1 MSYFFY
7 EASMDEALT
16 PEQAKA
22 ARALLAWP
30 QRQLAEVAQV
40 SISTIADFER
50 GSRTPVANNAQAIRS
65 ALEAQGLQFIAGGVV
80 EKTRMPVP
88 PAPLRPGNLMRW
100 IDATSLSQWGD
111 RRDGQSGMSEL
122 LRRLI
127 YAALGAIASV
137 RFPYDESVQLSGWD
151 GICSTA
157 IGSGLIPEGVSGW
170 EIGTQKRGIT
180 SKAQDD
186 YTKRSTDPG
195 EIDPAQSTFV
205 FVTPRRFSKKDVW
218 VAEKRAE
225 RVWRD
230 VRVID
235 AEDLVHWLENYPAVA
250 QWLATRIGRRPAG
263 LQNLEETW
271 EEWSRATSPPLI
283 TGLLLEDRDEE
294 ATGIRKWLMGPPA
307 LLSIQAESPDEAIAF
322 LYSTIDPLPET
333 YRLHYWSRCV
343 VAANRDITR
352 QLMGI
357 GSPLIIVMSDPDPG
371 LAQLLVE
378 EGHHVYAAHGPEV
391 SPLFGVMRL
400 ARPWSHNL
408 RSALV
413 QAGLAEEKAHQ
424 LARASGRSITVL
436 RRLMP
441 SPTHYLPKWVAT
453 APPELLAAMLAGG
466 WTGTVE
472 SDQQVLSSLA
482 GRPYDQVEQ
491 VLAPLAATL
500 DGPLRRSGAAWKV
513 VSLRDLWTLL
523 APQLTPSMIERFEA
537 AFHRVLGAINP
548 RFDITSKQPWF
559 EKPGQYGPEASPA
572 LRQGLSEALIAL
584 GVYPEGVLAVEDAAG
599 HADRAV
605 RKLLGSADARLWW
618 SLSRDFRLLAEASP
632 SAFLEG
638 IESGLEGD
646 NPPIMSLFRSDQG
659 IMSKTEYLAELL
671 WALEMLSRSPD
682 YLAQAAVLLARLD
695 EVDPGGQMGNRP
707 AASLRDIFVCWAPQT
722 YATPDQRLKVIDTI
736 VRRHPTA
743 GWKLLV
749 ALAPHFQEVMTPTPH
764 PDWRDFAPDHEEEIT
779 LQALRRATR
788 EIGKRLL
795 EQVGTNVDRW
805 KTLLDLWASFEAGWR
820 DEAAKQLEAYVHG
833 LKDPR
838 DAEAIR
844 EAIRDLLQRHRGF
857 SDADW
862 AMPEEDLAPLDA
874 LFQLMQPTGVEDRHR
889 WLFQSNASFFHTNK
903 PWEQVQSE
911 IDAKRRNAAE
921 DLISNLSQPELIA
934 FAGTIAMPFE
944 LGQAIAGVQISD
956 EHMMDILK
964 AGLSS
969 EEETSANLGLGLVA
983 GLAQARGPEYPDTI
997 WQKAMVEAWGERAE
1011 LRIARGLPVN
1021 SATWTRIEARSGSM
1035 AHAFWSGLNVH
1046 LVQDGTELGH
1056 IVSQLIEVG
1065 RGIAAVHLLGMR
1077 LKEAP
1082 PSELLIRSLRAAANE
1097 EGPSSSNDVVMFQ
1110 YHVGKILDHL
1120 DADTSVTEDEVATL
1134 EWIYFQVLR
1143 YSKRPLKALQRALAE
1158 KPELFVELIK
1168 MIYSPAEATGITE
1181 PAATDPDLARSMAS
1195 QAYGVLRDWSRVPGS
1210 DDAGFINGAAL
1221 ESWVKVA
1228 RKLCAEAGR
1237 REVGD
1242 IHIGQVLS
1250 AAKRQPGEPW
1260 PPEPV
1265 CELLEILRSKELEQG
1280 FENGTYNRRGVTVR
1294 SPFDG
1299 GDQERVL
1306 AESYRRDAEAL
1317 NFDWL
1322 RAAGCLKRLSESYD
1336 RDARRHDQD
1345 AEQKDWS

>member
-1 MSYFFY
+1 MKG
-7 EASMDEALT
+7 ALT

-30 QRQLAEVAQV
+30 QRQLAEIARV

-50 GSRTPVANNAQAIRS
+50 GSRTPVANNAQAIRA

-88 PAPLRPGNLMRW
+88 PALLRPGNLMRW

-127 YAALGAIASV
+127 YAALGATASV
-137 RFPYDESVQLSGWD
+137 RFPYEESVQLSGWD

-157 IGSGLIPEGVSGW
+157 VGCGLIPEGVSGW
-170 EIGTQKRGIT
+170 EIGTQKRGIA

-186 YTKRSTDPG
+186 YIKRSDDPG
-195 EIDPAQSTFV
+195 ELDPARATFV
-205 FVTPRRFSKKDVW
+205 FVTPRHFPKKGVW

-225 RVWRD
+225 GVWRD

-235 AEDLVHWLENYPAVA
+235 GDDLVHWLENYPPVA
-250 QWLATRIGRRPAG
+250 QWLAAKIGRRPAG
-263 LQNLEETW
+263 LQNLEEVW
-271 EEWSRATSPPLI
+271 GEWSRATSPPLT

-294 ATGIRKWLMGPPA
+294 ATEIRKWLMAPPG
-307 LLSIQAESPDEAIAF
+307 LWSIQAESPDEAIAF
-322 LYSTIDPLPET
+322 LYSAIDPLPEA
-333 YRLHYWSRCV
+333 YRLSYVSRCV
-343 VAANRDITR
+343 VTANRDITR
-352 QLMGI
+352 QLVGI

-400 ARPWSHNL
+400 ARPWTHNL

-413 QAGLAEEKAHQ
+413 QTGLAEGPAHQ

-441 SPTHYLPKWVAT
+441 SPTHYLPKWAAT
-453 APPELLAAMLAGG
+453 APPELLAAMLAGA
-466 WTGTVE
+466 WTGTAEV
-472 SDQQVLSSLA
+472 DRQVLSSLT

-491 VLAPLAATL
+491 VLAPLAATF
-500 DGPLRRSGAAWKV
+500 DGALRRSGSAWKV

-523 APQLTPSMIERFEA
+523 APQLTPSIIERFEA
-537 AFHRVLGAINP
+537 AFHQVMGAVNP
-548 RFDITSKQPWF
+548 RFDITSKQAWL
-559 EKPGQYGPEASPA
+559 EKPGQFGPEASPA
-572 LRQGLSEALIAL
+572 LRQGLSEAMIAL
-584 GVYPEGVLAVEDAAG
+584 GVYPERIQAIEDATRY
-599 HADRAV
+599 ADRAV
-605 RKLLGSADARLWW
+605 KKLLGSADTRLWW
-618 SLSRDFRLLAEASP
+618 SLSKDFRSLAEASP

-638 IESGLEGD
+638 IEAGLEGD

-659 IMSKTEYLAELL
+659 VLSQTEYLADLL
-671 WALEMLSRSPD
+671 WALEMLARSPD
-682 YLAQAAVLLARLD
+682 YLARSAVLLAKLD

-707 AASLRDIFVCWAPQT
+707 ASSLREIFVCWAPQT
-722 YATPDQRLKVIDTI
+722 YAMPDQRLKVIDTI
-736 VRRHPTA
+736 TRRHPIA

-749 ALAPHFQEVMTPTPH
+749 ALAPHFHEVMTPTPH

-795 EQVGTNVDRW
+795 AQVGTDVDRW
-805 KTLLDLWASFEAGWR
+805 KTLLDLWASFETGWR
-820 DEAAKQLEAYVHG
+820 DEAAKQLEAYVHE
-833 LKDPR
+833 LKGPSE
-838 DAEAIR
+838 AEAIR
-844 EAIRDLLQRHRGF
+844 EAIRDLLQQHRGF

-862 AMPEEDLAPLDA
+862 AVPEEDLAPLDA
-874 LFQLMQPTGVEDRHR
+874 IFQSLQPTGVEDRHR
-889 WLFQSNASFFHTNK
+889 WLFQSNAGFFHTNT
-903 PWEQVQSE
+903 PWEQVQAE
-911 IDAKRRNAAE
+911 IDAKRRIAAE
-921 DLISNLSQPELIA
+921 DLMSSLSPAELFA
-934 FAGTIAMPFE
+934 FAETIAMPFE
-944 LGQAIAGVQISD
+944 LGQAIAGVQMGD
-956 EHMMDILK
+956 ERKMNLLK

-969 EEETSANLGLGLVA
+969 EEESLANLGVGLLA

-997 WQKAMVEAWGERAE
+997 WQKGMAEAWGERAE
-1011 LRIARGLPVN
+1011 LRIVRGLPIN
-1021 SATWTRIEARSGSM
+1021 SSTWTRIEARSQSM
-1035 AHAFWSGLNVH
+1035 ARAFWSGLNVH

-1082 PSELLIRSLRAAANE
+1082 PPELLIRALRAAANE

-1110 YHVGKILDHL
+1110 HHVGKILDHL
-1120 DADTSVTEDEVATL
+1120 DADSTVKEDDVATL

-1168 MIYSPAEATGITE
+1168 MVYSPAEASGITE
-1181 PAATDPDLARSMAS
+1181 PAASNPDLARQLAS

-1210 DDAGFINGAAL
+1210 DDTGFINGAAL
-1221 ESWVKVA
+1221 EAWVKAA
-1228 RKLCAEAGR
+1228 RKLCAEVGR
-1237 REVGD
+1237 AEVGD

-1250 AAKRQPGEPW
+1250 AAIRQPGEPW

-1265 CELLEILRSKELEQG
+1265 CEVIEMVRSKELEQG
-1280 FENGTYNRRGVTVR
+1280 FENGVYNRRGVTVR

-1299 GDQERVL
+1299 GDQERIL

-1317 NFDWL
+1317 NFDWI
-1322 RAAGCLKRLSESYD
+1322 RASGCLKRLSESYE

-1345 AEQKDWS
+1345 AEQKDWL